1 MNYFNTMISM
11 QLKMAL
17 SFLILT
23 TKNIDALDEINAC
36 QNKYLL
42 LGSSYNEAK
51 VIDVSL
57 GLTVY
62 LNCDF
67 W

>member
-1 MNYFNTMISM
+1 MISM
-11 QLKMAL
+11 QLKAAL
-17 SFLILT
+17 CLIFV
-23 TKNIDALDEINAC
+23 KNENTEALEEINAC
-36 QNKYLL
+36 QEEYLL
-42 LGSSYNEAK
+42 LGTSYNEAN

-62 LNCDF
+62 LKCDF

>member
-1 MNYFNTMISM
+1 MILM
-11 QLKMAL
+11 QLKVVLCMIIL
-17 SFLILT
+17 S
-23 TKNIDALDEINAC
+23 TKNTEALEEINAC
-36 QNKYLL
+36 QKKYLL
-42 LGSSYNEAK
+42 LGTNYNEAN

-62 LNCDF
+62 LKCDF